1 MDGKMYLKRTLEKS
15 IAEFSKFFPVVILTG
30 PRQVGKTTLL
40 EKCARGKRGYVS
52 LDTLE
57 FRELAKSD
65 PALFLQRFPAP
76 LMIDEIQY
84 APELLPYIKVIVD
97 KEKKP
102 GMFWLTGSQ
111 QFHLMKNISES
122 LAGRAGI
129 LQLQGLTSDEK
140 EGRIKSLPFLPS
152 REYISAKAS
161 LKPKTDL
168 RSVYERIWKGSYPKM
183 FLSSDANWE
192 MFYDSYL
199 KTYIER
205 DIRALSAVGDEMNF
219 VKFMRA
225 LAARTAQMLNCADL
239 ADDVGVT
246 THTAQSWL
254 SVLQTAGLVFILPP
268 YFNNIGKRFVK
279 TPKIYF
285 MDTGLACYLTAW
297 KTPSLLESGA
307 MSGAFLETY
316 VVSEIV
322 KTYLHNGK
330 QPNIYYYRDKD
341 KKEIDVLLEQD
352 GTFYPVEIKKKS
364 NPDKKDVSAFKL
376 LDKHGIKRG
385 DGAVVCFSET
395 HLPITENVTA
405 IPVGYL

>member
-1 MDGKMYLKRTLEKS
+1 MYLKRTLEKS

-57 FRELAKSD
+57 YRELAKSD

-140 EGRIKSLPFLPS
+140 EGRTKSLPFLPS

-192 MFYDSYL
+192 MFYAPTHSTPTQTPLERHRQEGDS
-199 KTYIER
+199 
-205 DIRALSAVGDEMNF
+205 VQ
-219 VKFMRA
+219 
-225 LAARTAQMLNCADL
+225 AQ
-239 ADDVGVT
+239 
-246 THTAQSWL
+246 
-254 SVLQTAGLVFILPP
+254 
-268 YFNNIGKRFVK
+268 
-279 TPKIYF
+279 
-285 MDTGLACYLTAW
+285 
-297 KTPSLLESGA
+297 
-307 MSGAFLETY
+307 
-316 VVSEIV
+316 
-322 KTYLHNGK
+322 
-330 QPNIYYYRDKD
+330 
-341 KKEIDVLLEQD
+341 
-352 GTFYPVEIKKKS
+352 
-364 NPDKKDVSAFKL
+364 
-376 LDKHGIKRG
+376 
-385 DGAVVCFSET
+385 
-395 HLPITENVTA
+395 
-405 IPVGYL
+405 